1 MQSET
6 HTSLAQSAKQK
17 MATGALMTL
26 GEVAVMLDV
35 APATV
40 HRLQLPS
47 LRIGKSLRFDPRD
60 LRRFIEICK
69 EPVAA

>member
-6 HTSLAQSAKQK
+6 HTNMAQSAKQK

-60 LRRFIEICK
+60 VTQLIERCK
-69 EPVAA
+69 EPLVA